1 VKTVIN
7 FKLAGALLLLAML
20 APRVGL
26 ADEVAAQQPHTV
38 ERLAAIVSYLVA
50 DYPGAVKDGRIFAQ
64 DEYAEQ
70 RGLLAEGA
78 QIARDV
84 AASAPA
90 DSAKQARLHDAF
102 GAMQAVF
109 RDKRSEADMASAGR
123 GVHKLLLDE
132 WGLVLTP
139 TSAPSRERATELYAV
154 ACARCHGKDGHAD
167 TEDGRKLEPR
177 PPSFFDDA
185 RFRRISPELAFHALT
200 FGVNNTGMASFDTL
214 PPSDRWS
221 LAFLVVAMRHGG
233 NAKHGAAVFTRLAPD
248 APQSV
253 SRLAALT
260 DDELA
265 AVVRGATPAEVEDVL
280 TYLRA
285 DAPFRLAPGGRFA
298 VARARLAEVA
308 AAADDHA
315 RARELAVAAYLEGI
329 EPHEAAL
336 RAKDPALSLRLERSF
351 LDLRQAIDAGA
362 QGDALR
368 REVARTSLVVDSVEE
383 RADGGSSVP
392 FAAAFAIALREG
404 FEISL
409 LVAALLAFLRKS
421 GREDEARYVH
431 LGWMAA
437 IPAGVVTWFVIGA
450 ALSGARREL
459 TEGVL
464 TLVAAAML
472 LFVSHFVLGKL
483 ESRRWLKFLERQT
496 TAAGRMGWAL
506 FSVAFV
512 AAFREAIEI
521 VLFMKALLLDSTA
534 GPWPVVMGAAAGASV
549 LAVLVLVLGRF
560 GRRLNPRPLM
570 LVSSIVLTALAISL
584 VGQGV
589 RALQE
594 GGYLA
599 LTSVPLPSL
608 PALGVYATRQGLLAQ
623 IVVLVLVLV
632 PVWLEKRN
640 VAPTPRTA

>member
-7 FKLAGALLLLAML
+7 FKLAACVLAALACGRLA
-20 APRVGL
+20 R
-26 ADEVAAQQPHTV
+26 ADEVTAQQPHTV
-38 ERLAAIVSYLVA
+38 ERLAAIVSYVIA
-50 DYPGAVKDGRIFAQ
+50 DYPGAVKDGRILAQ
-64 DEYAEQ
+64 EEYAEQ
-70 RGLLAEGA
+70 DGLLAEGA
-78 QIARDV
+78 AIAHELGTS
-84 AASAPA
+84 ASIDA
-90 DSAKQARLHDAF
+90 AKQARLSEAF
-102 GAMQAVF
+102 GAMQAAF

-123 GVHKLLLDE
+123 TVHKLLLDE
-132 WGLVLTP
+132 WGLVLAP
-139 TSAPSRERATELYAV
+139 TSTPSRERATTLYAV
-154 ACARCHGKDGHAD
+154 ACARCHGVDGHAD
-167 TEDGRKLEPR
+167 TEEGRKLEPH

-185 RFRRISPELAFHALT
+185 RLRRISPELAFHALT

-221 LAFLVVAMRHGG
+221 LAFFVVAMRHRG
-233 NAKHGAAVFTRLAPD
+233 NAKHGAEVLARLAPD

-260 DDELA
+260 DDELSLI
-265 AVVRGATPAEVEDVL
+265 VPGASAGELEDVL
-280 TYLRA
+280 TYLRS

-298 VARARLAEVA
+298 VARARLADVA
-308 AAADDHA
+308 ASADDHA

-351 LDLRQAIDAGA
+351 LELRQAIDGGM

-383 RADGGSSVP
+383 RAEGGKSVP

-421 GREDEARYVH
+421 GREDAARYVH
-431 LGWMAA
+431 FGWMAA
-437 IPAGVVTWFVIGA
+437 IPAGVVTWFAVGA

-472 LFVSHFVLGKL
+472 LFVSHFVLGRL
-483 ESRRWLKFLERQT
+483 ESRKWLKFLERQT

-534 GPWPVVMGAAAGASV
+534 GPWPVVAGAAAGTSV

-584 VGQGV
+584 VGQGI

-599 LTSVPLPSL
+599 LTSLPLPSL
-608 PALGVYATRQGLLAQ
+608 PALGLYATRQGLLAQ

-632 PVWLEKRN
+632 PVWLEKRSA
-640 VAPTPRTA
+640 APRAA